1 MGKSIKDLTLSYMDK
16 LDVLWDDK
24 KKGKNLITKL
34 DDTSWQ
40 KEFLEMK
47 SHSTS
52 DVRLLMQGAKGFR
65 DAWHLGSLHE
75 EYKIMKR
82 RKHQRQQ

>member
-1 MGKSIKDLTLSYMDK
+1 MRE
-16 LDVLWDDK
+16 
-24 KKGKNLITKL
+24 NLITKL

-40 KEFLEMK
+40 KELLDMK
-47 SHSTS
+47 PHSTA

-65 DAWHLGSLHE
+65 EAWYLGSLYE

-82 RKHQRQQ
+82 REHQQQQ

>member
-1 MGKSIKDLTLSYMDK
+1 ME
-16 LDVLWDDK
+16 
-24 KKGKNLITKL
+24 KNLITKF

-40 KEFLEMK
+40 KEFLEMNP
-47 SHSTS
+47 HSTS

-65 DAWHLGSLHE
+65 EAWHLGSQHE

-82 RKHQRQQ
+82 REHQQQQ

>member
-1 MGKSIKDLTLSYMDK
+1 MTN
-16 LDVLWDDK
+16 WDD
-24 KKGKNLITKL
+24 N
-34 DDTSWQ
+34 DWQ
-40 KEFLEMK
+40 KKFLEMK

-65 DAWHLGSLHE
+65 DAWHLDSLHE

-82 RKHQRQQ
+82 REHQQQQ

>member
-1 MGKSIKDLTLSYMDK
+1 MGEK
-16 LDVLWDDK
+16 
-24 KKGKNLITKL
+24 LITKL
-34 DDTSWQ
+34 DETSWQ

-65 DAWHLGSLHE
+65 EAWHLGSLHE

-82 RKHQRQQ
+82 REHQQQQKLNNEYQNTKNQIKNKA